1 MKIAIVLVAR
11 DADILAFF
19 EERRSSVIPKTVMK
33 NQDRCNA
40 VVLDASCSDEDL
52 IQFLLKM
59 HANHDAVGVLIEA
72 GDESRLRGCA
82 CAIFR
87 KTFSPAEAKSKN
99 SLQNYFGES
108 LTPWLKNLLFMLKT
122 FSEGKNRK
130 CLMLPQHSFLANELN
145 AIFLLCHAKNEVGSF
160 SQSLEAQLKLLRGRS
175 NPKTH
180 QRDRNRK
187 EYLVDDGAK
196 HFELGKERDGRSET
210 KRPPHVIECEF
221 TASARFGVTMDRHLH
236 FNVSLASGKK
246 ISGKFQN
253 CHAGQVNQQACTH
266 LNMFPN
272 GFIR

>member
-19 EERRSSVIPKTVMK
+19 EERRSSVIPKTVLK

-40 VVLDASCSDEDL
+40 VVLDARCSDEDL

-82 CAIFR
+82 TFR
-87 KTFSPAEAKSKN
+87 KTFSSATAKSRN
-99 SLQNYFGES
+99 SLQNYFGQS
-108 LTPWLKNLLFMLKT
+108 LAPWLKNLLFLLKT

-130 CLMLPQHSFLANELN
+130 CLMLPQHSFLASELN
-145 AIFLLCHAKNEVGSF
+145 AIFLLCHAENEVGNF
-160 SQSLEAQLKLLRGRS
+160 SRSLDAQLKLLRGRS
-175 NPKTH
+175 KPKTH
-180 QRDRNRK
+180 QHDRNRK

-196 HFELGKERDGRSET
+196 HFELGKERDGQSET
-210 KRPPHVIECEF
+210 RRPPHVVECEL
-221 TASARFGVTMDRHLH
+221 TASARFGMTMDRFAH
-236 FNVSLASGKK
+236 FNVSEASGR
-246 ISGKFQN
+246 ISGIFQN
-253 CHAGQVNQQACTH
+253 CHSGQVNQQACSH